1 MPRCDERAGEGG
13 FMPRSIQIRSF
24 GAVLAGLL
32 AAGCSGSSG
41 GGTAVLTISSG
52 SLPNGSTGVEY
63 GFTLTASGGITP
75 VTWAE
80 TGALPPGLSLS
91 TIGILSGTPTTPG
104 TYSFKVTAVDA
115 SNPPLTSSLPVSI
128 LVKDSPIVVSTAP
141 PPPAGALTYPYAG
154 YTFTVASGGTPP
166 FTWAVTKGTPPP
178 GMTVGS
184 DGSLTGMP
192 TTAGPFSFTV
202 TATDSAPT
210 PETGSQPFT
219 VVVNTPGPP
228 VINRMPAPPAGVANN
243 SYAFTFTATGGYL
256 PLNWAVTAGALPL
269 GLSLATNGQLT
280 GTPTTIGSFPPF
292 TVTVMDSAPT
302 PKMNSAPFE
311 ITINA
316 PPPPTVNN
324 TPPPTGTVGTA
335 YAAFQFTA
343 TNGYLALV
351 WSETGAL
358 PAGLSLS
365 PAGGLSG
372 IPQTD
377 GQFPITLKVTDS
389 LNRSSPAVPFTIRVS
404 LARPAAGF
412 TQTAGSMTIARTGH
426 SATLLHSGQV
436 LIAGGDTS
444 TAELYDPTSETF
456 AATGS
461 MTIARSGHTATL
473 LGDKALPNY
482 GYVLVAAG
490 GSQTAELYD
499 PTTGKFTET
508 TGSLLMPHN
517 GPTATLLQNGQ
528 VLIAGGGTASAE
540 LFNPATG
547 TFTATGSLLM
557 SLSGQTATLL
567 PNGQVL
573 ITGGDTPT
581 GETSAA
587 ELYDP
592 ASGKFTATGSMSE
605 ARFGH
610 NATLLMNGPALTNGL
625 VLIAGS
631 NVTAEVYDP
640 ATGTF
645 SLVGNLLTGVSRSTV
660 SLRSDGTVVFA
671 GGSITTYY
679 YVGGCYKD
687 TLCREERV
695 VSTAFAELFAPESE
709 GFTATGSLVT
719 PRDGHTATLLAD
731 GSTVLVAGGVKH
743 SVDGYPERRQYA
755 TTLASA
761 ELYK

>member
-1 MPRCDERAGEGG
+1 MA
-13 FMPRSIQIRSF
+13 RSIEIRPF
-24 GAVLAGLL
+24 GAMLAGLL
-32 AAGCSGSSG
+32 AVGCGGGGASAPSLVITTPVISTAQPLSGTTGVASAFTFIVTSG
-41 GGTAVLTISSG
+41 GLAPFSWTE
-52 SLPNGSTGVEY
+52 TGVLPS
-63 GFTLTASGGITP
+63 GLTLSAAG
-75 VTWAE
+75 V
-80 TGALPPGLSLS
+80 
-91 TIGILSGTPTTPG
+91 LSGTPATAG
-104 TYSFKVTAVDA
+104 TFPIKVTVTD
-115 SNPPLTSSLPVSI
+115 SSTPPLTDSMQFS
-128 LVKDSPIVVSTAP
+128 VKIADSPIVVSTAP
-141 PPPAGALTYPYAG
+141 PPPGGTLTYPYTG
-154 YTFTVASGGTPP
+154 YTFAVASGGSPP

-178 GMTVGS
+178 GMTLGS
-184 DGSLTGMP
+184 DGSLSGMP
-192 TTAGPFSFTV
+192 TAAGPFQFTV
-202 TATDSAPT
+202 TATDSAQT

-219 VVVNTPGPP
+219 VVVNTPGLP
-228 VINRMPAPPAGVANN
+228 VINPTPAPPAGVVN
-243 SYAFTFTATGGYL
+243 SPYAFTFTATGGYL
-256 PLNWAVTAGALPL
+256 PLNWAVTAGALPP
-269 GLSLATNGQLT
+269 GLTLAANGQLT

-292 TVTVMDSAPT
+292 TVTVTDSAPT
-302 PKMNSAPFE
+302 PKMNSAPFQ

-324 TPPPTGTVGTA
+324 TPPPTGTVGIA
-335 YAAFQFTA
+335 YPAFQFTA

-358 PAGLSLS
+358 PAGISLS
-365 PAGGLSG
+365 PAGILSG
-372 IPQTD
+372 TPQTD

-389 LNRSSPAVPFTIRVS
+389 LNRSSPAVPFTVRVS
-404 LARPAAGF
+404 LARPAAAF
-412 TQTAGSMTIARTGH
+412 TQTAGSMTMARSGH
-426 SATLLHSGQV
+426 SATLLLNGQV
-436 LIAGGDTS
+436 LIAGGPNA

-456 AATGS
+456 TATGS

-482 GYVLVAAG
+482 GDVLVAAG

-508 TGSLLMPHN
+508 TGALLMPHN

-547 TFTATGSLLM
+547 AFAATGSLLM

-567 PNGQVL
+567 ANGQVL
-573 ITGGDTPT
+573 ITGGTTPT

-592 ASGKFTATGSMSE
+592 ATGKFTATGSMSE
-605 ARFGH
+605 ARSGH
-610 NATLLMNGPALTNGL
+610 NATLLMHGPALTNGS

-631 NVTAEVYDP
+631 DLTAEVYDP

-645 SLVGNLLTGVSRSTV
+645 SLVGNLLTAEHASTA

-671 GGSITTYY
+671 GGRITTYY
-679 YVGGCYKD
+679 YIVGCYD
-687 TLCREERV
+687 DRLCREVRV

-719 PRDGHTATLLAD
+719 ARDGHTATVLAD

-743 SVDGYPERRQYA
+743 YVEGYPGRLQYA
-755 TTLASA
+755 TALASA